1 MIKIIGVN
9 ATGYLNNIFFQ
20 SSTIWVLLTIIAIFL
35 LIISVIRLSSTKFLL
50 NFVYMLIWLSLG
62 SVFSYGTYL
71 ILSNP
76 YYLMRPRYEYGFG
89 IFLAIILI
97 VNLECV
103 EKSKILRRG
112 KSFVSG
118 LLVFYFL
125 SFSFT
130 YVSSL
135 KQQNEMFKAQ
145 SILLAS
151 SLNKYI
157 TPEKTVINVNRF
169 LSDSP
174 VFTNTASVYPMLK
187 SLIMPNT
194 NVSWDMTLRFNS
206 ITNLNVDFKLI
217 DIANI
222 DFSSENYTLLEE
234 TKLYNIY
241 LENNEL
247 FVIMK

>member
-1 MIKIIGVN
+1 
-9 ATGYLNNIFFQ
+9 
-20 SSTIWVLLTIIAIFL
+20 
-35 LIISVIRLSSTKFLL
+35 
-50 NFVYMLIWLSLG
+50 
-62 SVFSYGTYL
+62 
-71 ILSNP
+71 
-76 YYLMRPRYEYGFG
+76 MRPRYEYGFG

-97 VNLECV
+97 VSLECG

-118 LLVFYFL
+118 LLVFYFV

-174 VFTNTASVYPMLK
+174 VFSNTASVYPMLK

>member
-1 MIKIIGVN
+1 MVSE
-9 ATGYLNNIFFQ
+9 F
-20 SSTIWVLLTIIAIFL
+20 
-35 LIISVIRLSSTKFLL
+35 
-50 NFVYMLIWLSLG
+50 
-62 SVFSYGTYL
+62 
-71 ILSNP
+71 
-76 YYLMRPRYEYGFG
+76 
-89 IFLAIILI
+89 FLAIILI
-97 VNLECV
+97 VSLECV

-125 SFSFT
+125 SFSFA

-174 VFTNTASVYPMLK
+174 VFSNTASVYPMLK
-187 SLIMPNT
+187 KFDYAKYKCFLGY
-194 NVSWDMTLRFNS
+194 
-206 ITNLNVDFKLI
+206 
-217 DIANI
+217 DIEI
-222 DFSSENYTLLEE
+222 
-234 TKLYNIY
+234 
-241 LENNEL
+241 
-247 FVIMK
+247 